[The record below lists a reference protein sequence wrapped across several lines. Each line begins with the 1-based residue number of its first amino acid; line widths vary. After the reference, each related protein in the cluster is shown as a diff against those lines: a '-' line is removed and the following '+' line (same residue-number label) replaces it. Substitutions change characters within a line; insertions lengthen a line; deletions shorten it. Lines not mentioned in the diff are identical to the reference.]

1 MMNENVVTVKI
12 VSGPSVDVPWVKG
25 MNAQQAL
32 EKAYVE
38 INNSQKFTFAL
49 QYFNLYGYLVVM
61 INETYETFTPSASPY
76 FYWEFFLNGSPSSTG
91 IDGTILNCG
100 DVIAFEFQL
109 YTPEKHAK
117 TTVGAKHEAKQS
129 LR

>member
-1 MMNENVVTVKI
+1 MDKNIVTVTI
-12 VSGPSVDVPWVKG
+12 VGGPSVDVAWVNG

-32 EKAYVE
+32 EEAYVA
-38 INNSQKFTFAL
+38 IKNSQSFTFAL
-49 QYFNLYGYLVVM
+49 QYFNPYGYLVVM
-61 INETYETFTPSASPY
+61 INETYETFASSTSPY

-100 DVIAFEFQL
+100 DIIAFEFQL
-109 YTPEKHAK
+109 YTPEKHAT